1 MNPWRGPGKYPA
13 PTQIPGGRT
22 MNILEDLTARDW
34 KISVTAAL
42 LAGLAELMLSVW
54 MHQVM
59 HLWKP

>member
-1 MNPWRGPGKYPA
+1 
-13 PTQIPGGRT
+13 